1 MRHLVMLVEVDEDLT
16 AGRSSVEVASAI
28 LDMEHDYA
36 PELVRTQWRPVGDAD
51 PVADDPGPQPPDKPE
66 PEDPA
71 QPDREI
77 EAMATIVRSL
87 TPLDPAG
94 RAAVVNYLF
103 DRYSATDARG

>member
-51 PVADDPGPQPPDKPE
+51 PVADDAGPQPPDKPE

-77 EAMATIVRSL
+77 EAMAKIVRIL
-87 TPLDPAG
+87 ITMDPAQSSG
-94 RAAVVNYLF
+94 VARYIY
-103 DRYSATDARG
+103 DRFTVGDSRS

>member
-1 MRHLVMLVEVDEDLT
+1 MRRLLMIVDVTDEAIQVTAENAATRVLDEDHAYEPGLIRAT
-16 AGRSSVEVASAI
+16 W
-28 LDMEHDYA
+28 LN
-36 PELVRTQWRPVGDAD
+36 PE
-51 PVADDPGPQPPDKPE
+51 DDVDVQSTDEPGPTEGDE

-71 QPDREI
+71 LPDREI